1 MKHIISVTVE
11 NKFGV
16 LARVSGLFSSRGYNI
31 DSLTVGVT
39 TDPDISR
46 MTIVVRGDDR
56 IVDQVMKQLDKL
68 IDVIEV
74 RDLPVE
80 HTMSRD
86 LCLLKI
92 RCVDSAK
99 RTEILELVNIFD
111 AKTIDVGYE
120 TLTVQITGTDDK
132 IDAFIKLMKP
142 FGIIETAR
150 TGIAAMAR
158 EFNDVARYNREWSI

>member
-1 MKHIISVTVE
+1 
-11 NKFGV
+11 
-16 LARVSGLFSSRGYNI
+16 
-31 DSLTVGVT
+31 
-39 TDPDISR
+39 
-46 MTIVVRGDDR
+46 
-56 IVDQVMKQLDKL
+56 MKQLDKL

-74 RDLPVE
+74 RDLPIE

-92 RCVDSAK
+92 RCSDSTK